1 MLHTDL
7 GKYIPTGAA
16 QMISTE
22 VLGMAFEPEQKF
34 ENPDGTE
41 IIFDEDYFG
50 SRQETVIAGPFAEL
64 SEEIK
69 VF

>member
-1 MLHTDL
+1 
-7 GKYIPTGAA
+7 
-16 QMISTE
+16 MISTE